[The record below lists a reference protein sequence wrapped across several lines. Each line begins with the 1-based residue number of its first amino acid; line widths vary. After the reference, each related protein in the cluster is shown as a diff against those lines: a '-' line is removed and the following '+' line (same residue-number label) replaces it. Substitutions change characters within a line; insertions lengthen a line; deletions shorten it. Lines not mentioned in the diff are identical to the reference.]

1 MADDDIKVSDLVRG
15 AFVAGHISRQSVG
28 VLKRRNVA
36 GALPE
41 GLRRHNLKGAEIL
54 LVTAVVDDSGSIA
67 EAHQELAIREGHN
80 RLLQVLKDARSSA
93 HVLVTTRLL
102 NGKIIN
108 PFCMLRDAGDLTT
121 QNYDPAQFGGTP
133 LYHQSVVTLGTLM
146 LQTQAL
152 EEVGCRVRTIT
163 LLMTDG
169 LDESHYVT
177 GHNHFQVKY
186 GTPASDVAFIAKDMH
201 RSGNHLLAAYA
212 VGAGAAVLEGE
223 FTKMGIR
230 PGWVLTSPDT
240 LKSLMTFAS
249 AAVRASVS
257 HASFQKLLAQ
267 GRFDS
272 DRVL

>member
-1 MADDDIKVSDLVRG
+1 MADDDIKVSDLARG
-15 AFVAGHISRQSVG
+15 AFVAGHISKESVG

-36 GALPE
+36 GLLPE
-41 GLRRHNLKGAEIL
+41 GLRRHDLKDAEIL
-54 LVTAVVDDSGSIA
+54 LVTALVDDSGSIS
-67 EAHQELAIREGHN
+67 EARQESAIREGHN
-80 RLLQVLKDARSSA
+80 RLLQVLKETGSSA

-108 PFCMLRDAGDLTT
+108 SFCPVSDASRLTA

-152 EEVGCRVRTIT
+152 EEAGCRVRTIT

-169 LDESHYVT
+169 LDESHYLT

-186 GTPASDVAFIAKDMH
+186 DTPASDVAFIARDMH

-212 VGAGAAVLEGE
+212 VGAGAAALEGE

-240 LKSLMTFAS
+240 LKSLMMFAS

-257 HASFQKLLAQ
+257 RASFQKLLAQ

-272 DRVL
+272 DYVS